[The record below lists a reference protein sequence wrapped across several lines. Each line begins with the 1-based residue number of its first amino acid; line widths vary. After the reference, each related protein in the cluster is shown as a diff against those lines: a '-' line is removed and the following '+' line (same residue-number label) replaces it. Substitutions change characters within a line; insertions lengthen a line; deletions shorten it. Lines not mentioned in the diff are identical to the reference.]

1 MEMMAVRED
10 VWREAA
16 ADRERDEGL
25 AAGVAALQASVLAA
39 VRRAEE
45 AEAIRDQLAEPWEW
59 VERASLLLGLAVSGW
74 LARGGLR
81 RLVRRFWCSR
91 GPAAPPPALV
101 DLEAA
106 GQ

>member
-1 MEMMAVRED
+1 MAIRED
-10 VWREAA
+10 VWREAT

-39 VRRAEE
+39 VRRSEE
-45 AEAIRDQLAEPWEW
+45 AEALRDQLAEPWEW

-81 RLVRRFWCSR
+81 KVIRRLWCRR
-91 GPAAPPPALV
+91 GQAAPAPALV
-101 DLEAA
+101 DLEAG